1 MRFRVLIK
9 DQLVVFFDSL
19 KRQIAAKHDV
29 VSETFPPHV
38 DFVFG
43 DNIKL
48 EVARL
53 KLELTPSFKPT
64 EYGFQCR
71 LTQND
76 RVVSIQA
83 FCFKDFQKPDSS
95 DDSKAVW
102 GKIEVTLATLS
113 KASEK
118 LSRGLENKNWPISR
132 VHKKTWR
139 V

>member
-1 MRFRVLIK
+1 MR
-9 DQLVVFFDSL
+9 
-19 KRQIAAKHDV
+19 
-29 VSETFPPHV
+29 
-38 DFVFG
+38 
-43 DNIKL
+43 
-48 EVARL
+48 
-53 KLELTPSFKPT
+53 LELTPSFKPT

-76 RVVSIQA
+76 KVVSIQA

-118 LSRGLENKNWPISR
+118 LSRGLETRAIRIGLSR
-132 VHKKTWR
+132 E
-139 V
+139 